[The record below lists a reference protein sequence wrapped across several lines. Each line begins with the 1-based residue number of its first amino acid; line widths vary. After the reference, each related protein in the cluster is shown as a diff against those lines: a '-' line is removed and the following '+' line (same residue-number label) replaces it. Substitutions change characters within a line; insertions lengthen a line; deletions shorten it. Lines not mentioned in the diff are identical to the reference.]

1 MLTRHRS
8 MTEASQSL
16 RQIEMPKKT
25 SRAVRSLLSPVD
37 RKGCFMSVLTELMS
51 ALFLQ
56 SKLKMCVAPERPA
69 AEPQKQEVQGVF
81 ALFPQFWSGDIF
93 DPFTF
98 HVDRTFW

>member
-16 RQIEMPKKT
+16 RQIEIPKKT
-25 SRAVRSLLSPVD
+25 SRAVRSPLSPV
-37 RKGCFMSVLTELMS
+37 KLGCFMSVLTELTS

-56 SKLKMCVAPERPA
+56 SKLKVCAAPARPA

-81 ALFPQFWSGDIF
+81 AL
-93 DPFTF
+93 
-98 HVDRTFW
+98 